1 MSKSEHRLS
10 RQIEAAKV
18 LRSQIHDLVGD
29 DDEMLRDMIE
39 GETGLHEMMQR
50 VVSDIGET
58 NALIEGL
65 KTYQKTIADR
75 KSRFDR
81 RIESFRKA
89 LLIAMEIGEI
99 GKSIEFPMATLTKT
113 KSRDKVLVTNEADIP
128 AEFFVRG
135 DPKLDR
141 KKLLEAL
148 QEDGGQEIYGAE
160 LSNGG
165 ETIRVIF
172 R

>member
-18 LRSQIHDLVGD
+18 LRSQIGDLVGD
-29 DDEMLRDMIE
+29 DDDLMRDMIE
-39 GETGLHEMMQR
+39 GETDLHEMMQR

-58 NALIEGL
+58 KALVEGL
-65 KTYQKTIADR
+65 KDYQKVIAER
-75 KSRFDR
+75 KARFDR

-99 GKSIEFPMATLTKT
+99 GKSIEFPMATLTKS
-113 KSRDKVLVTNEADIP
+113 KVRDKAIITNEADIA

-165 ETIRVIF
+165 ETITIRF
-172 R
+172 H